1 MRVKAVREGK
11 SLDESTRGSGWIG
24 VVRDACSH
32 GKEETRNYCYR
43 LLVDITW
50 NVVPLYGLQ
59 TAVLEVDNSS
69 RSSQLCANRPR
80 GNIPSN
86 RSNQSAE
93 ATLVV
98 LELQVP
104 GMTFTIEEF
113 WIGMPCV

>member
-1 MRVKAVREGK
+1 MRVKAIREGK

-59 TAVLEVDNSS
+59 TAVLKVDNSS
-69 RSSQLCANRPR
+69 RSSQLCANSPR